1 MPRLPGGL
9 ALGAI
14 LMLSAASMGSHPA
27 FAASAGAA
35 AEPPEKTIPQGE
47 DPPGAD
53 DGAVET
59 PPPAEHKGVIPPPPT
74 GDEGIHTDVPNPD
87 AGHAEEVIPPS
98 ELPGADPNADPR

>member
-1 MPRLPGGL
+1 MPKLPVGL
-9 ALGAI
+9 AIGA
-14 LMLSAASMGSHPA
+14 MLTLFATGFGPDRAY
-27 FAASAGAA
+27 AASAGGAT
-35 AEPPEKTIPQGE
+35 ETPEQTTPQGE

-59 PPPAEHKGVIPPPPT
+59 PPSEHKGVIAPPPT

-87 AGHAEEVIPPS
+87 AGHDEEIIPPS